1 MLSLMCLTT
10 KKKIYHV
17 KHNHGYLLDTMQSIK
32 STNLQ
37 CAFDKFLKIKLSFIA
52 FIWSSLK
59 QSGYTPDLQERIAFI

>member
-1 MLSLMCLTT
+1 MNVIFDVPDYE
-10 KKKIYHV
+10 KKNIYHV

-52 FIWSSLK
+52 FI
-59 QSGYTPDLQERIAFI
+59 